1 MGVAKMPFR
10 SLPSVPSGIV
20 NSDGDAVSPWCLGG
34 LSVAEVARRV
44 YARLGQH
51 DVFDRAASLSYYFL
65 FALFPTLL
73 FLTALLGLLPIP
85 KLMDRLLDYVTRM
98 LPGDAASL
106 LTRTLAE
113 VVKGARGSLVS
124 IGVLAAL
131 WGAASGMVSIRT
143 ALNVAYD
150 AHERRTWWRQRF
162 DALALTL
169 SFSLFTLLA
178 LVLLVF
184 GERVGDAVAGALGV
198 GAMFT
203 RAWNIA
209 RWPAILL
216 LALLGITLVYHFAPA
231 VRQRWHWV
239 TPGSAFALI
248 GWVVASYG
256 LRLYV
261 TYFGNYNATYGS
273 IGGVILLMLWLYLSS
288 LTLLVGAEIDALV
301 RVRSRL
307 RSG

>member
-1 MGVAKMPFR
+1 MNPDGVA
-10 SLPSVPSGIV
+10 
-20 NSDGDAVSPWCLGG
+20 ASPWRLGG
-34 LSVAEVARRV
+34 LSLTDVARRV
-44 YARLGQH
+44 HARLRQH

-85 KLMDRLLDYVTRM
+85 KLMDRLLDYITRM

-124 IGVLAAL
+124 IGALAAL

-143 ALNVAYD
+143 ALNVACGARD
-150 AHERRTWWRQRF
+150 RRAWWRQRV
-162 DALALTL
+162 DAIALTVW
-169 SFSLFTLLA
+169 FSLFTLLA

-184 GERVGDAVAGALGV
+184 GERVGDAVADALGV
-198 GAMFT
+198 GTVFT
-203 RAWNIA
+203 HAWNLA
-209 RWPAILL
+209 RWPVILVL
-216 LALLGITLVYHFAPA
+216 VLFGITLVYHFAPA
-231 VRQRWHWV
+231 VRPRWHWV

-248 GWVVASYG
+248 GWLVASYG

-261 TYFGNYNATYGS
+261 GYFGNYNATYGS
-273 IGGVILLMLWLYLSS
+273 IGGVILLMLWFYLSS
-288 LTLLVGAEIDALV
+288 LTLLIGAEIDALV
-301 RVRSRL
+301 RDP
-307 RSG
+307 SGG

>member
-1 MGVAKMPFR
+1 MGGLVR
-10 SLPSVPSGIV
+10 
-20 NSDGDAVSPWCLGG
+20 SDGDAVSPWRLGG

-44 YARLGQH
+44 YARLGEH

-106 LTRTLAE
+106 VTRTLAE

-301 RVRSRL
+301 RVRSRSRL

>member
-1 MGVAKMPFR
+1 M
-10 SLPSVPSGIV
+10 
-20 NSDGDAVSPWCLGG
+20 
-34 LSVAEVARRV
+34 ARRV

-85 KLMDRLLDYVTRM
+85 KLMDRLLDYITRM

-106 LTRTLAE
+106 LTRTLTE

-124 IGVLAAL
+124 IGALAAL

-150 AHERRTWWRQRF
+150 AHDRRAWWRQRV
-162 DALALTL
+162 DAVALTVW
-169 SFSLFTLLA
+169 FSLFTLVA

-184 GERVGDAVAGALGV
+184 GERVGDAVAAALGV
-198 GAMFT
+198 GAAFT
-203 RAWNIA
+203 HTWNIV
-209 RWPAILL
+209 RWPVILL
-216 LALLGITLVYHFAPA
+216 LVLLGITLVYHFAPA

-248 GWVVASYG
+248 GWLVASYG

-261 TYFGNYNATYGS
+261 GYFGNYNATYGS

-288 LTLLVGAEIDALV
+288 LTLLIGAEIDALV
-301 RVRSRL
+301 RERART
-307 RSG
+307 GGD

>member
-1 MGVAKMPFR
+1 
-10 SLPSVPSGIV
+10 
-20 NSDGDAVSPWCLGG
+20 
-34 LSVAEVARRV
+34 
-44 YARLGQH
+44 
-51 DVFDRAASLSYYFL
+51 
-65 FALFPTLL
+65 
-73 FLTALLGLLPIP
+73 
-85 KLMDRLLDYVTRM
+85 
-98 LPGDAASL
+98 
-106 LTRTLAE
+106 
-113 VVKGARGSLVS
+113 
-124 IGVLAAL
+124 
-131 WGAASGMVSIRT
+131 MVSIRT

-301 RVRSRL
+301 RVRSRSRL